1 MDPQFERLA
10 HAGPLCKSGAE
21 VSRHVSTRPSF
32 SFDPLLVSA
41 LCSRHGGT
49 LLRREGVDVQRKLG
63 PRPEP
68 DEVRT
73 ERLLKEITNNTP
85 GLACWLHCVYTIIIM
100 CFFVSN
106 LVLSAAGFQ
115 VESSERRQTGGR
127 GI

>member
-1 MDPQFERLA
+1 MQGHCAKVEPRFPVMFPQ
-10 HAGPLCKSGAE
+10 GPPFP
-21 VSRHVSTRPSF
+21 ST
-32 SFDPLLVSA
+32 PLLVSA